1 VEKITIKN
9 PTVKHILSAIA
20 VPIIGFL
27 LLNLVFI
34 LDFLFQTA
42 VRRIFAF
49 FGRNMNPEQ
58 NLLFIPPF
66 LHILFAILVL
76 LISWF
81 VLRSK
86 LGTLWKAI
94 YLTVPWA
101 VVLAT
106 LGILLYQQPLT
117 LAIMGISLIISFLV
131 YLYQTQQPWIYYYS
145 VILVAVVLSVFTLM
159 GGEI

>member
-1 VEKITIKN
+1 VEKITIKS
-9 PTVKHILSAIA
+9 PTVKNILSAIA

-34 LDFLFQTA
+34 LDFLFQPA

-49 FGRNMNPEQ
+49 FGRDMNPEQ
-58 NLLFIPPF
+58 NLFFIPPF
-66 LHILFAILVL
+66 LHILFAILIL
-76 LISWF
+76 LISMF

-86 LGTLWKAI
+86 LGPVWKAI

-101 VVLAT
+101 VALAT
-106 LGILLYQQPLT
+106 LGILLHQKPIILAVIGLMLT
-117 LAIMGISLIISFLV
+117 ISILV
-131 YLYQTQQPWIYYYS
+131 YLYRTKQPWIYYYS